1 MNHKLCQKAEKQE
14 LWHAHSEQDAVN
26 INETYKN
33 LIAE

>member
-1 MNHKLCQKAEKQE
+1 MSESGGIGSDIS